1 MPGTVVVTGADSAIG
16 RATADTFLTAGWTVY
31 ATSHDEAELTDL
43 AEAGCQTAAL
53 DVTDPAAVERVVD
66 RIGAEAGAIDCLV
79 IATGTRQYGPLEDV
93 PPDRLHDQ
101 FAATVYGPH
110 RLIQAALPNMRRAE
124 TGTIVTVS
132 SVYGR
137 IAAPGVGPYAAS
149 NAALEALSDSL
160 RAELDG
166 LGIDVVVV
174 VPGPTGTNTDNRT
187 VDGTA
192 GLDQTRA
199 YEWVY
204 ETLSDAA
211 LTTGA
216 LPGTTDPAT
225 VATTIHDAACATDP
239 DPRYVVGPL
248 PQYALYARF
257 LPPRVRDA
265 AFRVL
270 RRLA

>member
-1 MPGTVVVTGADSAIG
+1 MPETAVVTGADSAIG
-16 RATADTFLTAGWTVY
+16 RATADAFLAAGWTVY
-31 ATSHDEAELTDL
+31 ATSRDEADLTGL
-43 AEAGCQTAAL
+43 AGAGCQTAAL
-53 DVTDPAAVERVVD
+53 DVTDPTAVERVVD

-79 IATGTRQYGPLEDV
+79 TATDARQYGPLEDV

-110 RLIQAALPNMRRAE
+110 RLIQAVLPNMRRAE
-124 TGTIVTVS
+124 AGTIVTLS

-149 NAALEALSDSL
+149 NAALEALSDAL

-166 LGIDVVVV
+166 LGIDVVVI
-174 VPGPTGTNTDNRT
+174 VPGLIRTDTDDRT
-187 VDGTA
+187 ADGVA
-192 GLDQTRA
+192 ALDRTRA
-199 YEWVY
+199 YEWIY
-204 ETLSDAA
+204 ETLADAA
-211 LTTGA
+211 RTRGA
-216 LPGTTDPAT
+216 LP
-225 VATTIHDAACATDP
+225 VATEPAAVATAVHDAACATDP
-239 DPRYVVGPL
+239 DSRYVVGPL
-248 PQYALYARF
+248 PRYALYARF